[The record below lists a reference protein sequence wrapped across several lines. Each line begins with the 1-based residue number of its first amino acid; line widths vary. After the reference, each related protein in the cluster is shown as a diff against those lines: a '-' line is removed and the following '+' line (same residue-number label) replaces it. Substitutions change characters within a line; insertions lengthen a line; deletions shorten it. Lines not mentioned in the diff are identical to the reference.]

1 MSDRIKVYVINN
13 SDKKWLHLQLRST
26 VLVPD
31 SPEHNIF
38 RLVHPMTVYSTEMGL
53 DRFDGYMLQS
63 RIALVSDSDN
73 ARNRTEADIHPSYN
87 LFLTSYGHST
97 RSRRGRFNLQK
108 KRRK

>member
-13 SDKKWLHLQLRST
+13 SSEKWLHLQLSST
-26 VLVPD
+26 VLVPN
-31 SPEHNIF
+31 SPRHSIF
-38 RLVHPMTVYSTEMGL
+38 RLVQPMAVYSVEMGL

-73 ARNRTEADIHPSYN
+73 ARNRTEADIRPSYN
-87 LFLTSYGHST
+87 LFLTSYGYSM
-97 RSRRGRFNLQK
+97 RSRRGRFNFQK